1 MSTPEPKSPDDLMS
15 RSGARWCE
23 QHERWECSARKADH
37 HAAAIRGMAHCR
49 HHVGRSTAMAKAL
62 GEANLL
68 AWSTQAEGVAEAP
81 MPDPGLVVLQ
91 QLRVASL
98 RADLFGLMLRWQL
111 EVDEEQGL
119 VGDTF
124 AAGAEGQRV
133 RTGEQVRG
141 LVKLEAEWR
150 DRTVRYAKTAHDM
163 GIAEREVRVA
173 ERTGQ
178 QLAGAVRAILESI
191 YEVLRQVLGEH
202 AAALAAVEA
211 VWGSTLI
218 EVVPRELRRLGAG
231 AEPDEAEKA
240 RIYLE
245 HYPEHQPAPPTS
257 EDPA

>member
-1 MSTPEPKSPDDLMS
+1 MTGEKSPEAMSQHDLMS
-15 RSGARWCE
+15 RSGARFCE
-23 QHERWECSARKADH
+23 EHDRWECAAKKPNH
-37 HAAAIRGMAHCR
+37 HAAAIRGMAMCR

-68 AWSTQAEGVAEAP
+68 AWSTQETPDGAP

-111 EVDEEQGL
+111 EVDDEQGL
-119 VGDTF
+119 VGDTYT
-124 AAGAEGQRV
+124 AGVEGSAL

-178 QLAGAVRAILESI
+178 QLAGAVRAILEAV
-191 YEVLRQVLGEH
+191 YEQLVGVLGKH
-202 AAALAAVEA
+202 KAAKKAVEA
-211 VWGSTLI
+211 IWGPTLI
-218 EVVPRELRRLGAG
+218 EVVPRELRRLSGETVPG
-231 AEPDEAEKA
+231 EVEEP
-240 RIYLE
+240 
-245 HYPEHQPAPPTS
+245 
-257 EDPA
+257 

>member
-1 MSTPEPKSPDDLMS
+1 MTADQTPEAMSQHDLMS
-15 RSGARWCE
+15 RSGARFCE
-23 QHERWECSARKADH
+23 EHQRWEYAAKKPNH
-37 HAAAIRGMAHCR
+37 HAAAIRGMAMCR

-68 AWSTQAEGVAEAP
+68 AWSSEAADASLP
-81 MPDPGLVVLQ
+81 MPDPGLTVLQ

-124 AAGAEGQRV
+124 AAGAEGQAL

-178 QLAGAVRAILESI
+178 QLAGAIRSILEQLELS
-191 YEVLRQVLGEH
+191 EAQQM
-202 AAALAAVEA
+202 LA
-211 VWGSTLI
+211 I
-218 EVVPRELRRLGAG
+218 QVVPQELRRLSGETVPG
-231 AEPDEAEKA
+231 EAEEVA
-240 RIYLE
+240 E
-245 HYPEHQPAPPTS
+245 A
-257 EDPA
+257 